1 MGSGYRKCPR
11 CGVRLADESKLND
24 KYVTAGVVM
33 IFLLVAALIV
43 MLLSSYFMFKIKDEN
58 RELQAKQAKHAEAI
72 SELQEKLEQKKQL
85 YYQELLHDINYIV
98 TSHNSATNLE
108 YELKNLRQCNRLLIA
123 HNKSCKLVRMI
134 EKYIMLTALLNA
146 DKNLKSVKLSEKDYQ
161 VLSPEFVEKCTQCRN
176 GIKLC
181 SFCKGIATCPECQEL
196 KKCTACTASGFIV
209 HTQRAERA
217 WQRTQRRIRDFVAS
231 EVDKTSQQ

>member
-85 YYQELLHDINYIV
+85 YYQERPLRLQH
-98 TSHNSATNLE
+98 
-108 YELKNLRQCNRLLIA
+108 LRQ
-123 HNKSCKLVRMI
+123 S
-134 EKYIMLTALLNA
+134 Y
-146 DKNLKSVKLSEKDYQ
+146 NLHQ
-161 VLSPEFVEKCTQCRN
+161 F
-176 GIKLC
+176 
-181 SFCKGIATCPECQEL
+181 
-196 KKCTACTASGFIV
+196 
-209 HTQRAERA
+209 
-217 WQRTQRRIRDFVAS
+217 
-231 EVDKTSQQ
+231 